1 MLIHFGPVGRDDENI
16 KQIIIDQLNTHFDL
30 EGFKCAVFDKGGC
43 VLSVKL
49 PDNRIVKLHNELGS
63 LFGEVFASKLRLID
77 CHSFSV
83 FINHDHVFIP
93 SRITM
98 DKAILCL
105 HSDSV
110 NFSIDLNQLN
120 FGYDTFHSV
129 IGSEIEASPK
139 LSLEKIVEGIK
150 EFKT

>member
-30 EGFKCAVFDKGGC
+30 EGYKCAVFDKGGC
-43 VLSVKL
+43 GLSVKL
-49 PDNRIVKLHNELGS
+49 PENRIVTLHIQLGS
-63 LFGEVFASKLRLID
+63 LFGQVFASKLRLID

-139 LSLEKIVEGIK
+139 LSLKKIISGIK
-150 EFKT
+150 ES